1 LNSKSG
7 GKPKLSSEQL
17 DWLRNLILNMS
28 PTGYGYNTEIWTA
41 PMLVEQIKIN
51 CNVTYSDDAVY
62 IILKSKLNLRHK
74 KSKGFYAESNEK
86 NAKPLLRL

>member
-1 LNSKSG
+1 
-7 GKPKLSSEQL
+7 
-17 DWLRNLILNMS
+17 
-28 PTGYGYNTEIWTA
+28 
-41 PMLVEQIKIN
+41 MLVEQIKIN